1 MTVLPA
7 PILPAPP
14 PSTLAPLIGCAELCC
29 SSDSQPALY
38 ASSLPSDFVFSSG
51 LRLLS
56 SDPSS
61 LLLPL
66 ELQRWSSPR
75 FLQVPW
81 LSHLLLTFASSGALE
96 ESQRQ
101 DFFFPALKL
110 HCRTWAFSSC
120 SAQVSPCSDFS
131 CCGARALGC
140 AGFSGWI
147 TRA

>member
-14 PSTLAPLIGCAELCC
+14 HSTPVCAGLCC
-29 SSDSQPALY
+29 SSDSRLALY
-38 ASSLPSDFVFSSG
+38 ASSLPSDFVFSPG

-56 SDPSS
+56 LDPSS

-66 ELQRWSSPR
+66 ELQRRSAPR

-96 ESQRQ
+96 EFQRQ
-101 DFFFPALKL
+101 DFFFFFLPALKL
-110 HCRTWAFSSC
+110 HCRMWAFSSC
-120 SAQVSPCSDFS
+120 SAQVSPCSGFS
-131 CCGARALGC
+131 CCGAQALGC

-147 TRA
+147 TPA